1 MGLAVTLYQRRYDSL
16 DEFYTRVSNV
26 TKQRLYQYI
35 KDNNTTLLDYN
46 FRDFFQHCIK
56 KNKIQVMSHHFTNH
70 KIEGLTIIDQDGI
83 SFSYERDNPKVKQNF
98 TLCHELG
105 HFILNHSGTCFT
117 ESVDNQENVLERGAN
132 IFSAVVLMPDI
143 VLWSKIYYSCES
155 FQNVQNSLEVSKQAL
170 YFRLLDLLREY
181 FPNKEGQIK
190 SAIEDYIQR
199 NNTSIHNFF
208 HNIKEK
214 IIEEFNQYRH
224 SLMNQIRNRIDEKGF
239 VSSQELPELLHQENW
254 ANLKENIKHLK
265 IWLVYNKGKQI
276 SYAWDSLKLS
286 DEQARKKAELQL
298 LLM

>member
-1 MGLAVTLYQRRYDSL
+1 M

-26 TKQRLYQYI
+26 TKQKLYQYI
-35 KDNNTTLLDYN
+35 KDNSTSLLDYN
-46 FRDFFQHCIK
+46 FRDFFHYCIQE
-56 KNKIQVMSHHFTNH
+56 NKIQVMSHHFTNH

-83 SFSYERDNPKVKQNF
+83 SFSYERNNPKSKQNF

-117 ESVDNQENVLERGAN
+117 ESVDNQENVLEKEAN
-132 IFSAVVLMPDI
+132 IFSAVVLMPNI
-143 VLWSKIYYSCES
+143 VLLSKIYYSCEN
-155 FQNVQNSLEVSKQAL
+155 FQKVQTSLEVSKQAL

-181 FPNKEGQIK
+181 FPDKEGQIK
-190 SAIEDYIQR
+190 EAVEEYIER
-199 NNTSIHNFF
+199 NNASIHNFF
-208 HNIKEK
+208 HTIKEK
-214 IIEEFNQYRH
+214 IIAEFNQYGP

-239 VSSQELPELLHQENW
+239 VSSQEIPELLYQENW

-265 IWLVYNKGKQI
+265 IWLVYNKGKQRA
-276 SYAWDSLKLS
+276 YAWDSLKLS

>member
-1 MGLAVTLYQRRYDSL
+1 M

-26 TKQRLYQYI
+26 TKQKLYQYI
-35 KDNNTTLLDYN
+35 KDNSTSLLDYN
-46 FRDFFQHCIK
+46 FRDFFHYCIQE
-56 KNKIQVMSHHFTNH
+56 NKIQVMSHHFTNH

-117 ESVDNQENVLERGAN
+117 ESVDNQENVLEKEAN
-132 IFSAVVLMPDI
+132 IFSAVVLMPNI
-143 VLWSKIYYSCES
+143 VLLSKIYYSCEN
-155 FQNVQNSLEVSKQAL
+155 FQKVQTSLEVSKQAL

-181 FPNKEGQIK
+181 FPDKEGQIK
-190 SAIEDYIQR
+190 EAVEEYIER
-199 NNTSIHNFF
+199 NNASIHNFF
-208 HNIKEK
+208 HTIKEK
-214 IIEEFNQYRH
+214 IIAEFNQYGP

-239 VSSQELPELLHQENW
+239 VSSQEIPELLYQENW

-265 IWLVYNKGKQI
+265 IWLVYNKGKQRA
-276 SYAWDSLKLS
+276 YAWDSLKLS

>member
-1 MGLAVTLYQRRYDSL
+1 M

-26 TKQRLYQYI
+26 TKQKLYQYI
-35 KDNNTTLLDYN
+35 KDNSTSLLDYN
-46 FRDFFQHCIK
+46 FRDFFHYCIQE
-56 KNKIQVMSHHFTNH
+56 NKIQVMSHHFTNH

-117 ESVDNQENVLERGAN
+117 ESVDNQENVLEKEAN
-132 IFSAVVLMPDI
+132 IFSAVVLMPNI
-143 VLWSKIYYSCES
+143 VLLSKIYYSCEN
-155 FQNVQNSLEVSKQAL
+155 FQKVQTSLEVSKQAL

-181 FPNKEGQIK
+181 FPDKEGQIK
-190 SAIEDYIQR
+190 EAVEEYIER
-199 NNTSIHNFF
+199 NNASIHNFF
-208 HNIKEK
+208 HTIKEK
-214 IIEEFNQYRH
+214 IIAEFNQYGP

-239 VSSQELPELLHQENW
+239 VSSQEIPELLYQENW

-276 SYAWDSLKLS
+276 AYAWDSLKLS

>member
-1 MGLAVTLYQRRYDSL
+1 
-16 DEFYTRVSNV
+16 
-26 TKQRLYQYI
+26 
-35 KDNNTTLLDYN
+35 
-46 FRDFFQHCIK
+46 
-56 KNKIQVMSHHFTNH
+56 MSHHFTNH

-117 ESVDNQENVLERGAN
+117 ESVDNKEIVLERETN

-143 VLWSKIYYSCES
+143 VLLSKIYYSCES
-155 FQNVQNSLEVSKQAL
+155 FQKVQNSLEVSKQAL

-181 FPNKEGQIK
+181 FPDKEGQIK
-190 SAIEDYIQR
+190 ESVEEYIRR
-199 NNTSIHNFF
+199 NNASIHNYF

-214 IIEEFNQYRH
+214 IIAEFNQYGS

-239 VSSQELPELLHQENW
+239 VSSQEVAELLHQENW
-254 ANLKENIKHLK
+254 ANLKENIKHLR

-276 SYAWDSLKLS
+276 AYAWDSLKLS
-286 DEQARKKAELQL
+286 DKQARKKAELQL

>member
-1 MGLAVTLYQRRYDSL
+1 M

-26 TKQRLYQYI
+26 TKQKLYQYI
-35 KDNNTTLLDYN
+35 KDNSTSLLDYN
-46 FRDFFQHCIK
+46 FRDFFHYCIQE
-56 KNKIQVMSHHFTNH
+56 NKIQVMSHHFTNH

-83 SFSYERDNPKVKQNF
+83 SFSYERDNPKSKQNF

-117 ESVDNQENVLERGAN
+117 ESVDNQENVLEKEAN
-132 IFSAVVLMPDI
+132 IFSAVVLMPNI
-143 VLWSKIYYSCES
+143 VLLSKIYYSCEN
-155 FQNVQNSLEVSKQAL
+155 FQKVQTSLEVSKQAL

-181 FPNKEGQIK
+181 FPDKEGQIK
-190 SAIEDYIQR
+190 EAVEEYIER
-199 NNTSIHNFF
+199 NNASIHNFF
-208 HNIKEK
+208 HTIKEK
-214 IIEEFNQYRH
+214 IIAEFNQYGP

-254 ANLKENIKHLK
+254 ANLKENIKNLK
-265 IWLVYNKGKQI
+265 IWLVYNKGNQRA
-276 SYAWDSLKLS
+276 YAWDSLKLS